1 MIIMEITKDELK
13 QMIADAVAE
22 AVKNTQQQTKFVK
35 GAKAAAELLGVSER
49 TIARR
54 AKPSKFGRQNYYNVE
69 TLLN

>member
-22 AVKNTQQQTKFVK
+22 AIKSAPSQTKFVK

-54 AKPSKFGRQNYYNVE
+54 AKAVKFGRQNYYNIE